1 MTALVDSYMEKT
13 SDGARP
19 LSHLSV
25 RECESGFTVEE
36 VVGEIDASGER
47 RGTIVTIA
55 SGLSQAEAENRYR
68 EAVEERQQQGFVP
81 ARP

>member
-1 MTALVDSYMEKT
+1 LTALVDTYMEKT
-13 SDGARP
+13 GDGARP

-25 RECESGFTVEE
+25 RECESGFAVEE
-36 VVGEIDASGER
+36 VVGEIDTSGER

-55 SGLSQAEAENRYR
+55 SGLSRAEAESRYR
-68 EAVEERQQQGFVP
+68 EAVEERHRQGFVP